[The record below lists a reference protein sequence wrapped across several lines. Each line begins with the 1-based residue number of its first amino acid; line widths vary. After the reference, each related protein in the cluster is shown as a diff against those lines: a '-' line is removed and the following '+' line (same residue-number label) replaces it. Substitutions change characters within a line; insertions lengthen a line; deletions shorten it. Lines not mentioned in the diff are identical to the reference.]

1 MYVDKPTTYTDYYE
15 LTMAQGYF
23 LEGKADQKATFDYFF
38 RKNPFEGG
46 YVIFGVGTRLVTGH
60 DSPALGGVY
69 KLSSVGDKP
78 KIKVSENVEK
88 ITLPG
93 SKTVHR
99 FLDEDGSYYCDAISL
114 ADENDIQKI
123 HQPTFPSKQT
133 DLSSRDSYPLI
144 QEVIHKGEQT
154 LSDISIPDS
163 SKYCRES
170 LNKLSGE
177 YKRFENPHILNVGIT
192 PNLLEL
198 RDKLLEENKS

>member
-23 LEGKADQKATFDYFF
+23 LQGKADQ
-38 RKNPFEGG
+38 
-46 YVIFGVGTRLVTGH
+46 
-60 DSPALGGVY
+60 
-69 KLSSVGDKP
+69 
-78 KIKVSENVEK
+78 
-88 ITLPG
+88 
-93 SKTVHR
+93 
-99 FLDEDGSYYCDAISL
+99 
-114 ADENDIQKI
+114 NDIQKI
-123 HQPTFPSKQT
+123 HQPTFSSKQT

-144 QEVIHKGEQT
+144 QDVIHKGEQT

-177 YKRFENPHILNVGIT
+177 YKRYENPHIFKVGIT